1 ETGAALGQSEESRQQ
16 AEAVSAF
23 LVQAFRSPDPSVD
36 GRQVKVAEVLDRAS
50 ERLDKEFT
58 GSRATQGALMDALGR
73 TYQGLGLF
81 DRAIGLHT
89 RARALLEAALGADHP
104 RTLISRNALANAY
117 TSVGRTAEAIP
128 LHESTLKLFE
138 SKLGLDHPEA
148 LQCRNDL
155 AVTYWFA
162 GQIPK
167 AIALHEETLK
177 VREGKLG
184 PDHT

>member
-58 GSRATQGALMDALGR
+58 GSRATQGALLDALGR

-81 DRAIGLHT
+81 DRARGLHT
-89 RARALLEAALGADHP
+89 RSRAPPAPALGPDHP
-104 RTLISRNALANAY
+104 RTPITPNRPAHAY
-117 TSVGRTAEAIP
+117 PS
-128 LHESTLKLFE
+128 
-138 SKLGLDHPEA
+138 
-148 LQCRNDL
+148 
-155 AVTYWFA
+155 A
-162 GQIPK
+162 GPTTR
-167 AIALHEETLK
+167 AS
-177 VREGKLG
+177 
-184 PDHT
+184 